1 MNSQSDRS
9 GRSRLGSALWYSL
22 RMTLKSC
29 FAGLGEGL
37 AQHLDDPGQRTLF
50 DYHRDRIAGVLADNA
65 VELATNQ
72 DAVAGFLNGFLTTVA
87 TFVANGSIEQEATF
101 EVLGGV
107 YLLGVKTESDVVEAA
122 DGREFIARVVM
133 TVETEVQ
140 EPDPEE
146 VIAATGVIREMF
158 STTPDVPISYA
169 SLSGFVLGMFYAAPY
184 LPTNTTGLSNL
195 FAAVS
200 QLARGMD

>member
-1 MNSQSDRS
+1 
-9 GRSRLGSALWYSL
+9 
-22 RMTLKSC
+22 MTLKSC

-37 AQHLDDPGQRTLF
+37 ARHLDDPEQRTLF

-72 DAVAGFLNGFLTTVA
+72 DAVAGFLNGFLATVA

-107 YLLGVKTESDVVEAA
+107 YLLGVKIESDAVAET
-122 DGREFIARVVM
+122 DGREFIARLVI
-133 TVETEVQ
+133 TVETEVR
-140 EPDPEE
+140 EPDPDE
-146 VIAATGVIREMF
+146 VIAAAGVIREMF
-158 STTPDVPISYA
+158 SSTPDVPISYA

-184 LPTNTTGLSNL
+184 LPRRTTGLENL